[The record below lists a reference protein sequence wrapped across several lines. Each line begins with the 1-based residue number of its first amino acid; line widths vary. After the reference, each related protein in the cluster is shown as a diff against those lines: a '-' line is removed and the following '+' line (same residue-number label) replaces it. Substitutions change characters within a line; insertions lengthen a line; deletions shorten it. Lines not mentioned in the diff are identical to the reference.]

1 MKKAFT
7 PLEIKFIRR
16 LPKGNLALTGF
27 TLLELLVVIAIIGL
41 LGAFLLPVLGRARE
55 GARRAQCANNLRQ
68 HGIAWY
74 LYLDDHDEKFPKWS
88 TSPGEIGDVAC
99 SWITFGGKAT
109 DDYSPLAKDRPLN
122 RYLDI
127 YSDTDKTAL
136 EIFRCP
142 DDIKPSGPNP
152 NMPEMTAFNY
162 CGTSYEVNSNIL
174 HFGGEPYERRPLSS
188 IIYPHSKVY
197 LEKDIGIN
205 IPGHGGV
212 TGLHDLGYFKVMVLF
227 VDGHVKG
234 PFGASDFVVS
244 GDAGPVWIN
253 PD

>member
-1 MKKAFT
+1 MNKKAFT
-7 PLEIKFIRR
+7 LI
-16 LPKGNLALTGF
+16 
-27 TLLELLVVIAIIGL
+27 ELLVVIAIIGL

-74 LYLDDHDEKFPKWS
+74 LYLDDHDERFPRW
-88 TSPGEIGDVAC
+88 TGTPQQTDDVTC
-99 SWITFGGKAT
+99 NYITFGGRET
-109 DDYSPLAKDRPLN
+109 DHMEVPAANRPLN
-122 RYLDI
+122 SYLDI
-127 YSDTDKTAL
+127 YSDTDKAAL

-197 LEKDIGIN
+197 LEKDIEKLRKKFSQLIFEPCDLYEEEKFLKGLADFHDINYFVFTIIDKAGIQMN
-205 IPGHGGV
+205 
-212 TGLHDLGYFKVMVLF
+212 TYLGIL
-227 VDGHVKG
+227 G
-234 PFGASDFVVS
+234 
-244 GDAGPVWIN
+244 
-253 PD
+253 